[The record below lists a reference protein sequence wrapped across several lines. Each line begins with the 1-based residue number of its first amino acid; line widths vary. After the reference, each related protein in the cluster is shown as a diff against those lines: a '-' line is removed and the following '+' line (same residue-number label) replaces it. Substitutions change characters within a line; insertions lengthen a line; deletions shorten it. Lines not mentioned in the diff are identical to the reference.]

1 MSWKINEN
9 SSTIDEIREKRR
21 ANLSQRIRKARLQL
35 DSLTNLQSSYATTR
49 ENLVHWRSK
58 MLEQIHQAHQT
69 SLDELNDTFQQFHRM
84 RSTFDRLHPE
94 ENLWKN
100 AEFSFDFHRVNQLEG
115 QLELLKLSDCPS
127 EPSTNPAAAIPCRLL
142 IHREQ
147 FQVNWNFYENFLHR
161 IDGPTSESILVCP
174 LEILEEIIRSENEIR
189 ILIDQSHLTVIR
201 PQISRMSKDFDL
213 VQLQPAQESCPQSTE
228 RVIKIIGHDPK
239 KILACLQEIF
249 SISLQQ
255 GSPFFRSMD
264 FPFIC
269 SPFRKTVHLGSL
281 PSDELQPVE
290 SSSVRRLCRSL
301 HNEFDRFD
309 ETLSSVES
317 AM

>member
-1 MSWKINEN
+1 MSWKINGN

-35 DSLTNLQSSYATTR
+35 DSLTNLQSSYSATR

-58 MLEQIHQAHQT
+58 MIEQIHQAHQT

-94 ENLWKN
+94 ENSWKN

-115 QLELLKLSDCPS
+115 QIELLKLSDCPS
-127 EPSTNPAAAIPCRLL
+127 ERSTNPSAIPCRLL

-147 FQVNWNFYENFLHR
+147 FQVIWSFYENFLHR
-161 IDGPTSESILVCP
+161 IDGPTSESILICP
-174 LEILEEIIRSENEIR
+174 LEILEEIIRNENEIR
-189 ILIDQSHLTVIR
+189 ILIDQSHLTIIR
-201 PQISRMSKDFDL
+201 PQISRLSKDYDL
-213 VQLQPAQESCPQSTE
+213 VQLQLAQECCPQSTE

-239 KILACLQEIF
+239 KIFGCLQEIF

-255 GSPFFRSMD
+255 GSPFFRSMSC
-264 FPFIC
+264 PSTC
-269 SPFRKTVHLGSL
+269 VPFRKTVHFGSL
-281 PSDELQPVE
+281 PSGEFQPVE
-290 SSSVRRLCRSL
+290 SSYVRRLRRPL
-301 HNEFDRFD
+301 HNEFERFD
-309 ETLSSVES
+309 ETLSSVGS
-317 AM
+317 SM